1 MQNCDDMRTQPLDL
15 DRLMCE
21 YGTQLLRL
29 CTLYL
34 KDCALAEDAVQ
45 DTFLKA
51 WKAGVCD
58 PEGEKAWLTRIAVNT
73 CKSYLRSP
81 WLGRRV
87 DAKILESLTVEDGSN
102 ADDTLPRAIM
112 SLPRKYREVILLYY
126 YQGFRLREISDI
138 LLISPETAAT
148 RLSRARA
155 KLKPLLKSSGIKSRG
170 K

>member
-1 MQNCDDMRTQPLDL
+1 MQDFSARVDRLDL

-58 PEGEKAWLTRIAVNT
+58 PESGK
-73 CKSYLRSP
+73 P

-155 KLKPLLKSSGIKSRG
+155 KLKPLLKEWYYDE
-170 K
+170 